1 MIKHI
6 RLTALAVGLVVAS
19 AAAAQQKVDPAL
31 PDYKAG
37 SGVSGNLTSIGSD
50 TLNNLMTYWAEGY
63 RKAYPNVN
71 IQIQGAGSG
80 TAPPAMVQG
89 TAQFGPMSRPMR
101 GTEIGD
107 FEKRYGYKPT
117 PIRGAIDA
125 LGVFVHKDNPI
136 QCLSLQQIDAIFS
149 STRRGGANAAITT
162 WGQAGLTGEW
172 ASRPIAMYGRN
183 SASGTY
189 GYFKDVALFGGD
201 YSPSVREQPGS
212 STVIQGVAAD
222 INGIGY
228 SGVGYGTADVKA
240 VQIRD
245 ADGKCY
251 VKGMTL
257 RGEAAPFDLDRMR
270 TAQAEARGRFA
281 EIRRL
286 EQKELGVVNRY
297 LDVERLK
304 IRKAVLRYAEGSPQ
318 ALQITAA
325 SEAKIAQ
332 YPVQFAELQKRVN
345 DIRAV
350 DRQNRALLEEVGG
363 RTLDTELS
371 QIVRFYPANDLSV
384 WNKLGI
390 YLSRYGVFG
399 LGFFAYTPLR
409 DPAEGVPRHHD
420 RHDPRHGP
428 RCRRAP
434 STSVT
439 V

>member
-1 MIKHI
+1 MIKQI
-6 RLTALAVGLVVAS
+6 RLTALTAGLVLAS
-19 AAAAQQKVDPAL
+19 AAAAQQKVDPSL

-63 RKAYPNVN
+63 RKFYPNVN

-80 TAPPAMVQG
+80 TAPPALVQG

-136 QCLSLQQIDAIFS
+136 QCLSLQQVDAIFS

-172 ASRPIAMYGRN
+172 ANRPIAMYGRN

-189 GYFKDVALFGGD
+189 GYFKEVALSNGD
-201 YSPSVREQPGS
+201 FSPAVREQPGS

-240 VQIRD
+240 VQIRG

-251 VKGMTL
+251 GPT
-257 RGEAAPFDLDRMR
+257 GQD
-270 TAQAEARGRFA
+270 
-281 EIRRL
+281 
-286 EQKELGVVNRY
+286 
-297 LDVERLK
+297 
-304 IRKAVLRYAEGSPQ
+304 
-318 ALQITAA
+318 AA
-325 SEAKIAQ
+325 SGDYAIARFLYIYVNHNPNQ
-332 YPVQFAELQKRVN
+332 KMEPLRAEFIRYVYSKQGQQDV
-345 DIRAV
+345 IRAGFFPLV
-350 DRQNRALLEEVGG
+350 KAIADE
-363 RTLDTELS
+363 
-371 QIVRFYPANDLSV
+371 DL
-384 WNKLGI
+384 KA
-390 YLSRYGVFG
+390 FG
-399 LGFFAYTPLR
+399 LQ
-409 DPAEGVPRHHD
+409 
-420 RHDPRHGP
+420 
-428 RCRRAP
+428 
-434 STSVT
+434 
-439 V
+439 

>member
-6 RLTALAVGLVVAS
+6 RLTALAAGLAFAT
-19 AAAAQQKVDPAL
+19 AAAAQQKVDPSL

-63 RKAYPNVN
+63 RKFYPNVN

-80 TAPPAMVQG
+80 TAPPALVQG

-136 QCLSLQQIDAIFS
+136 QCLSLQQVDAIFS

-172 ASRPIAMYGRN
+172 ANRPIAMYGRN

-189 GYFKDVALFGGD
+189 GYFKEVALSNGD
-201 YSPSVREQPGS
+201 FSPAVREQPGS

-240 VQIRD
+240 VQIRG
-245 ADGKCY
+245 ADGKCN
-251 VKGMTL
+251 GPT
-257 RGEAAPFDLDRMR
+257 GEAAASGNYAIARFLYIYTNHNPNQKMEPLR
-270 TAQAEARGRFA
+270 AEF
-281 EIRRL
+281 IRYVYSK
-286 EQKELGVVNRY
+286 QGQQ
-297 LDVERLK
+297 DV
-304 IRKAVLRYAEGSPQ
+304 
-318 ALQITAA
+318 
-325 SEAKIAQ
+325 
-332 YPVQFAELQKRVN
+332 
-345 DIRAV
+345 IRAGFFPLIKAIA
-350 DRQNRALLEEVGG
+350 DE
-363 RTLDTELS
+363 
-371 QIVRFYPANDLSV
+371 DL
-384 WNKLGI
+384 K
-390 YLSRYGVFG
+390 RFG
-399 LGFFAYTPLR
+399 LQ
-409 DPAEGVPRHHD
+409 
-420 RHDPRHGP
+420 
-428 RCRRAP
+428 
-434 STSVT
+434 
-439 V
+439 